1 MNKLRICF
9 AILIATFI
17 CQQGFAQNEPLRVS
31 ILGDSY
37 STFQGYIP
45 EGNAIWYGTE
55 KPYSRNLENDVTRV
69 EDTWW
74 HQLINHHGLKLEVN
88 ESWSG
93 STICTTGYR
102 GEEVTHNAYVTRA
115 ERLGKPDV
123 ILVFGGTND
132 SWAGSPWGD
141 YKYSDWTPADLKQ
154 VRPAMCYLFHR
165 LKELYPNA
173 LIYNIENTELNAEYY
188 RTCEV
193 VCRHYGITR
202 IRLHH
207 ISKQFGHPSIDG
219 MRAICEQVWQVI
231 GGRITAGRV
240 I

>member
-1 MNKLRICF
+1 M
-9 AILIATFI
+9 
-17 CQQGFAQNEPLRVS
+17 
-31 ILGDSY
+31 
-37 STFQGYIP
+37 
-45 EGNAIWYGTE
+45 
-55 KPYSRNLENDVTRV
+55 TRV
-69 EDTWW
+69 DDTWW

-115 ERLGKPDV
+115 DRLGKPDV

-165 LKELYPNA
+165 LKELYPEA

-202 IRLHH
+202 ISLHH

-219 MRAICEQVWQVI
+219 MRAISEQVWQVI